1 MPSSPLVTRRRML
14 AGSGLAVVAAALPP
28 RRTHAASGDTG
39 PDGFRIIRARPGAVK
54 LRGPELSATP
64 IWGYDGTVPGPLLRV
79 KRGQEVKVRLVNDLS
94 EPTVVHWHGLRL
106 PNAMDGVPHLTQEPI
121 APGRSFDYRFVAPD
135 GGTFWYHTHFRS
147 SGQLGRGLYGALIVD
162 EPEPVAVDR
171 DVLLV
176 LDDWRLSEAG
186 AIDEASFGSAHDA
199 AHAGRLGQYL
209 TVNSL
214 DTLDI
219 PVRTNERLRLRLINA
234 ANARV
239 MALRLDRHRAKIM
252 AIDGQPSEPFDARDG
267 RVTLGPGARTDLIVD
282 ATLEGGAKAP
292 FVLEYGRGQE
302 LLVARLVYDAGPPLR
317 PAPLGPPQP
326 LPPNPL
332 PERMDF
338 AGAFRLEVPMDGGAM
353 SAMMMGGMMG
363 RGMMGPGAAPGAGGI
378 DPRAGL
384 FWALAGRS
392 STGHDGA
399 PLFQVKRGRTVVLNL
414 PNRTAFPHAMHI
426 HGHHFRLLDRL
437 DDGWKPY
444 WLDTVLIQRE
454 QSARI
459 AFVADNPG
467 KWLIHCH
474 MIEHMETGMAA
485 WFEVT

>member
-1 MPSSPLVTRRRML
+1 MTPASRLFARRQLL
-14 AGSGLAVVAAALPP
+14 AGSGIAVIAAVIPSRLVQ
-28 RRTHAASGDTG
+28 AATG
-39 PDGFRIIRARPGAVK
+39 EMTADGFRIIRARPGAAR
-54 LRGPELSATP
+54 LRGPDQPPTP
-64 IWGYDGTVPGPLLRV
+64 VWGYDGIVPGPLLRL
-79 KRGQEVKVRLVNDLS
+79 KRGEELKVRLLNQLP

-121 APGRSFDYRFVAPD
+121 APGTSFDYRFVAPD
-135 GGTFWYHTHFRS
+135 AGTFWYHTHFRS

-176 LDDWRLSEAG
+176 LDDWRLTDAG
-186 AIDEASFGSAHDA
+186 AIHEASFGSFHDA

-214 DTLDI
+214 DTQDI
-219 PVRTNERLRLRLINA
+219 SVRSNQRLRLRLVNA

-239 MALRLDRHRAKIM
+239 MTLRLHRHRATVIAM
-252 AIDGQPSEPFDARDG
+252 DGQPSEPLNARDG
-267 RVTLGPGARTDLIVD
+267 RVTLGPGARVDLMVD
-282 ATLEGGAKAP
+282 ANLQPGSTAP
-292 FVLEYGRGQE
+292 LVLEYGRGEE
-302 LLVARLVYDAGPPLR
+302 LTVARLVYQATALER
-317 PAPLGPPQP
+317 PAPLGDPKP
-326 LPPNPL
+326 LPANPL
-332 PERMDF
+332 PQRMDF
-338 AGAFRLEVPMDGGAM
+338 VGALRLEVPMDGGAM
-353 SAMMMGGMMG
+353 GGMMG
-363 RGMMGPGAAPGAGGI
+363 GTGAGGI
-378 DPRAGL
+378 NPRAGM

-392 STGHDGA
+392 STGHDGP
-399 PLFQVKRGRTVVLNL
+399 PLFRVTRGRTVVLHF
-414 PNRTAFPHAMHI
+414 PNRTAFPHAMHV

-444 WLDTVLIQRE
+444 WLDTVLIDPRR
-454 QSARI
+454 SARI